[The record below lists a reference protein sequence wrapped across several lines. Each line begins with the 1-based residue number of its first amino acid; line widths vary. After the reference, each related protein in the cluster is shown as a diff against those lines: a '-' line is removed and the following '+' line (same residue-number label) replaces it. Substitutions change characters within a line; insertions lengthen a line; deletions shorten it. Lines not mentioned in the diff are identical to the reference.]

1 MCSQVFSFLKSY
13 APLRQ
18 EKHLTVL
25 EHLISALNIF
35 LRSAAMN
42 CRMRVCLL
50 GEELLPSILYVW
62 ADMRP
67 SAVLKEEIVD
77 FFNLQIC
84 AHHPKGAKTQDT
96 GRVVFLFFSTFF
108 CFLVVL
114 TPLDVCVWCTGF
126 IMGCIWFEIRF
137 HSFDC
142 SKQWKKELD

>member
-96 GRVVFLFFSTFF
+96 GRVVFLFFLHFF
-108 CFLVVL
+108 VF
-114 TPLDVCVWCTGF
+114 
-126 IMGCIWFEIRF
+126 
-137 HSFDC
+137 
-142 SKQWKKELD
+142 